1 MAKSK
6 PKNTEN
12 IESTESAVKSYQ
24 RLFSYVL
31 PFWKAFTISVF
42 GYLTY
47 AATQPLFAALIQ
59 YIVDTLQSKNK
70 EAMMMLPAFLLL
82 IIIVRGI
89 GTYLGTYF
97 LAKVSTNVIHT
108 LRCHIFN
115 KYTQLP
121 TAYFDSKN
129 SGYLMSLITHN
140 VNEVTQATTDAVRT
154 FVREGLT
161 VIGLLIYLFYSQW
174 QLSLVFMCVSPII
187 VWMVAYVSK
196 RLRRLSKLIQESV
209 GNISHITSEMVNG
222 HRVVRS
228 YSGKDYE
235 KQRFFT
241 GSDFNRRQSLKLA
254 TTMAIHNPLLQL
266 LIGISLSSLMYLALY
281 IMEDASAG
289 EFVSYLTAA
298 FFLPKPVRQLSEANS
313 NIQKG
318 IAAAESLFAV
328 LDEEEEVDKGSYRVE
343 RANGVI
349 EFKNVSFSYPNSQ
362 ELALKNISF
371 KVKQGQTVALVGASG
386 GGKSTVT
393 NLALRF
399 YSPQKGKILLDGVSI
414 DDYQLDNLRQQI
426 ALVTQQVTL
435 FNDSVS
441 NNIAYGALADATED
455 EITQAVKRAYAF
467 EFITKMDKGFETK
480 IGENGVKLSGG
491 QKQRLAIARA
501 LLKDAP
507 VLILD
512 EATSALDAESERHI
526 QQALT
531 EVMQGRTS
539 LVIAHRLSTI
549 EHADLI
555 LVIDEGEIVERG
567 THQTLLEK
575 QGAYA
580 RLYGVQ
586 FKQ

>member
-6 PKNTEN
+6 PKNTE
-12 IESTESAVKSYQ
+12 SAAKSYQ
-24 RLFSYVL
+24 RLFSYVI
-31 PFWKAFTISVF
+31 PFWKAFSISVF

-47 AATQPLFAALIQ
+47 AATQPLFAVLIQ
-59 YIVDTLQSKNK
+59 YIVDTLQTKNK
-70 EAMMMLPAFLLL
+70 EAMMMLPAFLLAL
-82 IIIVRGI
+82 IIVRGI

-140 VNEVTQATTDAVRT
+140 VNEVTQATTDSVRT

-161 VIGLLIYLFYSQW
+161 VVGLLVYLFYSQW
-174 QLSLVFMCVSPII
+174 QLSLVFLCVSPII
-187 VWMVAYVSK
+187 VLMVAYVSK
-196 RLRRLSKLIQESV
+196 RLRYLSKLIQDSV

-228 YSGKDYE
+228 YGGKLYE
-235 KQRFFT
+235 RQRFLE

-266 LIGISLSSLMYLALY
+266 LIGLALSALMYLALY
-281 IMEDASAG
+281 IMKDASAG

-318 IAAAESLFAV
+318 IAAAESLFAI
-328 LDEEEEVDKGSYRVE
+328 LDEDDEIDNGNYKVE
-343 RANGVI
+343 RADGVL
-349 EFKNVSFSYPNSQ
+349 EFQNVSFSYPNNK
-362 ELALKNISF
+362 ETALKNVSF
-371 KVKQGQTVALVGASG
+371 KVHQGQTVALVGTSG

-393 NLALRF
+393 NLILRF
-399 YSPQKGKILLDGVSI
+399 YAQQKGKILLDGVEISQ
-414 DDYQLDNLRQQI
+414 YQLDNLRQQI
-426 ALVTQQVTL
+426 ALVTQHVTL
-435 FNDSVS
+435 FNDSVT
-441 NNIAYGALADATED
+441 NNIAYGALAGATE
-455 EITQAVKRAYAF
+455 EAVKEAVKQSYALD
-467 EFITKMDKGFETK
+467 FINKMPQGFETE

-507 VLILD
+507 LLILD
-512 EATSALDAESERHI
+512 EATSALDAESERYI
-526 QQALT
+526 QRALT
-531 EVMQGRTS
+531 KIMQGRTS
-539 LVIAHRLSTI
+539 IVIAHRLSTI

-555 LVIDEGEIVERG
+555 LVIDKGQIVERG
-567 THQTLLEK
+567 THQELLVK
-575 QGAYA
+575 GGAYA

-586 FKQ
+586 FEK